1 MSILV
6 TGTAGFIGS
15 HVCKRLHAAGKGV
28 VGLDLYDDF
37 YGPAIKRK
45 NLAVAQGHTGF
56 TEVEGDIR
64 DPSTLRALPDDVGVV
79 VYLAA
84 CGWGCAPRS
93 SGRCSTR
100 T

>member
-1 MSILV
+1 MRILV
-6 TGTAGFIGS
+6 TGSAGFIGS
-15 HVCKRLHAAGKGV
+15 HVSERLLAARDEV

-37 YGPAIKRK
+37 YDPAIQRK
-45 NLAVAQGHTGF
+45 NLAVARDHAGF
-56 TEVEGDIR
+56 TEVEVDIR
-64 DPSTLRALPDDVGVV
+64 DPSALRALPDDVGVV